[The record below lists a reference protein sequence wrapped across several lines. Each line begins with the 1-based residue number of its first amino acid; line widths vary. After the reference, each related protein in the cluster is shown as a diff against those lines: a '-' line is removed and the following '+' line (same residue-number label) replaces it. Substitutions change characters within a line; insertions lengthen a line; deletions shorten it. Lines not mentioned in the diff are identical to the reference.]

1 MSCKPKNTNETLSQM
16 SKPGARELA
25 GPKHKAVASDLK
37 MNVDANAESLRK
49 TARTKQRGGHN
60 KK

>member
-1 MSCKPKNTNETLSQM
+1 MSVKPKNTNESLSQLK
-16 SKPGARELA
+16 KPGSSELA

-37 MNVDANAESLRK
+37 MNVDSNKESLRN
-49 TARTKQRGGHN
+49 TAPAKQRGGHN